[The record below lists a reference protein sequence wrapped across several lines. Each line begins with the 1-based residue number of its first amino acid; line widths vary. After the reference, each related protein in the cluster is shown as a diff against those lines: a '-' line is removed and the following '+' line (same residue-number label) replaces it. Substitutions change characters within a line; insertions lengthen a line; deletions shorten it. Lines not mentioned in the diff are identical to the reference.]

1 VDRIAT
7 TAALMKGAALEDRRL
22 AKGQIIARGTADQR
36 DLAQRIL
43 HRHGQQFLGMGQAI
57 DQKQRDMVHMLAQ
70 STALP
75 LGLGGQAADL
85 GTGGGGVEIVD
96 VEEQCEDR

>member
-1 VDRIAT
+1 
-7 TAALMKGAALEDRRL
+7 
-22 AKGQIIARGTADQR
+22 
-36 DLAQRIL
+36 
-43 HRHGQQFLGMGQAI
+43 
-57 DQKQRDMVHMLAQ
+57 MLAQ

-96 VEEQCEDR
+96 VEETMRGQMKSPAGKPMTLRLSWS